1 MPLVPPVEFPGD
13 PGLSGA
19 SRLFDGEWVW
29 QAYCNEFGRPEF
41 DAHQIRV
48 RHFNHSPGRGAI
60 VSYALEWPPDA
71 YLPPELFTVRILRA
85 KPVELFRYPED
96 AQLPGLKN
104 AARPDT
110 ALRLVN
116 KHVFVIPVRR
126 VSVDVVR
133 YRPGSRAVLR
143 HGVGKVTFYVRV
155 LRPVRVAPLLAAA
168 DLVAR
173 SEFVAP
179 RLAGDWKDGG
189 VLWFSEIPGRNLRR
203 HIQRGKLPDPALL
216 LDGLESLWNMPHRND
231 SGRAFDLKGPYR
243 RAKRIFTHA
252 LQGSE
257 EGRRSLKDAALS
269 LDHFVET
276 WRPVCHAHNDFYD
289 DQMLALPDGR
299 LALVDFEEL
308 GPGDPMLD
316 VGNFLAHLRW
326 TSRFGPNRYASVR
339 DTYRRLFQSA
349 ALERF
354 HWDKHE
360 LALRE
365 AVCLFRMGTSAIR
378 HIRHDWR
385 SRLQAGLSLVN
396 EISREA
402 A

>member
-1 MPLVPPVEFPGD
+1 MEFPGD
-13 PGLSGA
+13 PGLSES

-29 QAYCNEFGRPEF
+29 QAYCNEFGRPEI

-71 YLPPELFTVRILRA
+71 YLAPELFTVRILRG
-85 KPVELFRYPED
+85 KSVELFRYPED
-96 AQLPGLKN
+96 SLLPGLKH

-116 KHVFVIPVRR
+116 KNVFVIPVRR
-126 VSVDVVR
+126 VSVEVVR

-143 HGVGKVTFYVRV
+143 HGIGKVTFYVRV
-155 LRPVRVAPLLAAA
+155 LRPAWVAPLLAAA
-168 DLVAR
+168 DLVAG
-173 SEFVAP
+173 SEFVVP
-179 RLAGDWKDGG
+179 RLAGNWREGG
-189 VLWFSEIPGRNLRR
+189 VLWFSQIPGKNLRR
-203 HIQRGKLPDPALL
+203 CIRRGEQPNPALL
-216 LDGLESLWNMPHRND
+216 LDGLESLWTMPY
-231 SGRAFDLKGPYR
+231 RASSRCAFNLQGPYR
-243 RAKRIFTHA
+243 RAKRIFVHA
-252 LQGSE
+252 LQGNE
-257 EGRRSLKDAALS
+257 EGLRSLRQATQG

-289 DQMLALPDGR
+289 DQMLVLPDGR
-299 LALVDFEEL
+299 IALVDFEEL

-326 TSRFGPNRYASVR
+326 TSRFGR
-339 DTYRRLFQSA
+339 DREALARDAYERLFRSA

-354 HWDKHE
+354 RWDERE

-365 AVCLFRMGTSAIR
+365 AVCLFRTCTSAIR
-378 HIRHDWR
+378 HIRGDWR
-385 SRLQAGLSLVN
+385 SRLQTGLSLVN
-396 EISREA
+396 EILREA

>member
-1 MPLVPPVEFPGD
+1 MRSLASTLTAA
-13 PGLSGA
+13 GLNCGCAPAGA
-19 SRLFDGEWVW
+19 SLGCSGGQSTASAKGWIDSLTIQVIPAIGELPV
-29 QAYCNEFGRPEF
+29 
-41 DAHQIRV
+41 DSV
-48 RHFNHSPGRGAI
+48 TTSDVLKI
-60 VSYALEWPPDA
+60 VSPLLASKPTTARYITQRLAQVFDYALEAGHITLSPC
-71 YLPPELFTVRILRA
+71 
-85 KPVELFRYPED
+85 
-96 AQLPGLKN
+96 
-104 AARPDT
+104 T

-126 VSVDVVR
+126 VSVEVVR

-155 LRPVRVAPLLAAA
+155 LRPARVAPLLAAA
-168 DLVAR
+168 DLVAS

-179 RLAGDWKDGG
+179 RLAGHWRGGG
-189 VLWFSEIPGRNLRR
+189 VLWFSQIPGKNLRR
-203 HIQRGKLPDPALL
+203 CIRRGEQPNPALL
-216 LDGLESLWNMPHRND
+216 LHGLESLWDMPHSTNGD
-231 SGRAFDLKGPYR
+231 RAFNLQGPYR
-243 RAKRIFTHA
+243 RAKRIFMHA
-252 LQGSE
+252 LQGSD
-257 EGRRSLKDAALS
+257 EGLRSLRKVTRS

-289 DQMLALPDGR
+289 DQMLVLPDGR
-299 LALVDFEEL
+299 IALVDFEEV

-326 TSRFGPNRYASVR
+326 TSRFGR
-339 DTYRRLFQSA
+339 DGEALARDAYIRLFRSA

-354 HWDKHE
+354 RWDERE

-365 AVCLFRMGTSAIR
+365 AVCLFRIGTSAIR
-378 HIRHDWR
+378 HIRADWR

-396 EISREA
+396 EILGEA